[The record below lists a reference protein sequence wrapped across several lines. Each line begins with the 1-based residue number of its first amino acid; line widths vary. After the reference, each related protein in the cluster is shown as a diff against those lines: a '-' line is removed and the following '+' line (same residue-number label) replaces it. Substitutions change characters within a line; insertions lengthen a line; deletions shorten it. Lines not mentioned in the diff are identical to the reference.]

1 MGYVS
6 ESFLEAIRLM
16 ASGDREFLTCVS
28 ASVSFSVSSTAL
40 ASIAAVPM
48 GVGLATTDFRGKR
61 LAVDVLKTL
70 LSVPTVAVGL
80 FVYAIIFSQGPLGGL
95 RMLFTPGAVVLGQT
109 VLILPLITT
118 LTYGAV
124 AGVDPL
130 VRETAHTLGAGPWRT
145 LYVVAREAR
154 AAILI
159 AVITGFGRVIGE
171 VGISM
176 LLGGNISGY
185 TRTITTAIAL
195 DTSKGEFALGM
206 ALGLV
211 LLAVSFCLNIAVRVL
226 GGTRL

>member
-1 MGYVS
+1 
-6 ESFLEAIRLM
+6 M
-16 ASGDREFLTCVS
+16 ASGDREFLACVS
-28 ASVSFSVSSTAL
+28 ASVKFSAGSSTL
-40 ASIAAVPM
+40 ASIAAVPL

-61 LAVDVLKTL
+61 LVVDVLKTL

-80 FVYAIIFSQGPLGGL
+80 FVYAIIFSQGPMGGL
-95 RMLFTPGAVVLGQT
+95 HLLFTPGAIVIGQT

-130 VRETAHTLGAGPWRT
+130 VRGTAQTLGAGRWRT
-145 LYVVAREAR
+145 LYTVAREAR

-159 AVITGFGRVIGE
+159 AVVTGFGRVFGE

-176 LLGGNISGY
+176 LLGGNIAGY

-195 DTSKGEFALGM
+195 ETSKGEFALGM

-211 LLAVSFCLNIAVRVL
+211 LLFVSFCLNIAIRLL
-226 GGTRL
+226 GGARQ